1 MDSQT
6 RIKNNK
12 LKILVTGSLGFL
24 GKHLVAELKDNKKFE
39 LLCLTRENED
49 TSYLQNLGINYQTC
63 DLLDKISIEHH
74 IQKSDLIIH
83 LAAKLRSKNDDE
95 KLKNNVEST
104 QNILD
109 CCSDKQRIIFSSST
123 LADNPLDAYGKSK
136 KICEEI
142 IMNSKIPYTILRMSI
157 VFGPNDD
164 AYISKIIKSINSGK
178 YLAIPGDG
186 KYIVQPVFITDVIN
200 AFKEIITKDNFTNK
214 LLTIVSSPSSLNELI
229 NNIGKILNKKPKV
242 HHISMTIL
250 KPMVK
255 IYQSFSKKPVVT
267 KEQLV
272 NLNSGSHSMSYDS
285 SFPIL
290 SLDESVKLT
299 LSDSDNV

>member
-6 RIKNNK
+6 RIKNDK
-12 LKILVTGSLGFL
+12 LKMVFTGILGFL
-24 GKHLVAELKDNKKFE
+24 GKHLVAELKNDENFE

-63 DLLDKISIEHH
+63 DLLDKISIEPH

-83 LAAKLRSKNDDE
+83 LAAKLRSKNDEE

-109 CCSDKQRIIFSSST
+109 CCSKKQRIIFSSST
-123 LADNPLDAYGKSK
+123 LADNPLDTYGKSK

-142 IMNSKIPYTILRMSI
+142 IMDSKIPYTILRMSI

-178 YLAIPGDG
+178 SLPVPGDG

-200 AFKEIITKDNFTNK
+200 AFKEIITKENFTNK
-214 LLTIVSSPSSLNELI
+214 LLTIVGSPSSLNELI
-229 NNIGKILNKKPKV
+229 NNIGKILKKKPKV

-285 SFPIL
+285 SFPIS
-290 SLDESVKLT
+290 SLNESVRLT
-299 LSDSDNV
+299 LSDSDNL

>member
-24 GKHLVAELKDNKKFE
+24 GKHLIAELKNNKNFE

-49 TSYLQNLGINYQTC
+49 ISYLQNLCINHQTC
-63 DLLDKISIEHH
+63 DLLDKNSIESY

-83 LAAKLRSKNDDE
+83 LAAKLRSKNDEE

-109 CCSDKQRIIFSSST
+109 CCSEKQRIIFSSST

-136 KICEEI
+136 KICEDI
-142 IMNSKIPYTILRMSI
+142 IMDSKIPYTILRMSI
-157 VFGPNDD
+157 IFGPNDD
-164 AYISKIIKSINSGK
+164 AYITKIIKSINSGK
-178 YLAIPGDG
+178 SIPIPGDG
-186 KYIVQPVFITDVIN
+186 KYIVQPVFIADVIN
-200 AFKEIITKDNFTNK
+200 AFTEIITKNHFTNK
-214 LLTIVSSPSSLNELI
+214 LLTIVGSPYSLNELI

-242 HHISMTIL
+242 HHISMTVL

-285 SFPIL
+285 NFPLL
-290 SLDESVKLT
+290 SLNESVKLT
-299 LSDSDNV
+299 LSDSDNL

>member
-24 GKHLVAELKDNKKFE
+24 GKHLITELKNDENFE

-49 TSYLQNLGINYQTC
+49 TSYLQNLSINYQTC
-63 DLLDKISIEHH
+63 NLLDKISIEHH

-142 IMNSKIPYTILRMSI
+142 IMDSKIRYTILRMSI

-164 AYISKIIKSINSGK
+164 AYISKIIKSINSEK

-200 AFKEIITKDNFTNK
+200 AFKEIITKDDFTNK
-214 LLTIVSSPSSLNELI
+214 LLTIVSSPSSLN
-229 NNIGKILNKKPKV
+229 
-242 HHISMTIL
+242 
-250 KPMVK
+250 
-255 IYQSFSKKPVVT
+255 
-267 KEQLV
+267 
-272 NLNSGSHSMSYDS
+272 
-285 SFPIL
+285 
-290 SLDESVKLT
+290 
-299 LSDSDNV
+299 

>member
-24 GKHLVAELKDNKKFE
+24 GKHLVTELKNDKNFE
-39 LLCLTRENED
+39 LLCLTRKND
-49 TSYLQNLGINYQTC
+49 NTSYLQNRGIAYQTC
-63 DLLDKISIEHH
+63 DLLDKISIEPH

-109 CCSDKQRIIFSSST
+109 CCSDKERIIFSSST

>member
-1 MDSQT
+1 MDSET

-24 GKHLVAELKDNKKFE
+24 GKHLVAELKNNENFE

-63 DLLDKISIEHH
+63 DLLDKISIEPH

-83 LAAKLRSKNDDE
+83 LAAKLRSKNDEE

-109 CCSDKQRIIFSSST
+109 CCSEKQRIIFSSST
-123 LADNPLDAYGKSK
+123 LADKPLDAYGKSK
-136 KICEEI
+136 KICEGI
-142 IMNSKIPYTILRMSI
+142 IIDSKIPYTILRMSI

-164 AYISKIIKSINSGK
+164 AYITKIIKSINSGK
-178 YLAIPGDG
+178 SLPIPGDG

-214 LLTIVSSPSSLNELI
+214 LLTIVGSPSSLNELI
-229 NNIGKILNKKPKV
+229 NSIGKILNKKPKV

-285 SFPIL
+285 NFPIL

-299 LSDSDNV
+299 LSNSDNL

>member
-24 GKHLVAELKDNKKFE
+24 GKHLVTELKNDKNFE
-39 LLCLTRENED
+39 LLCLTRKND
-49 TSYLQNLGINYQTC
+49 NTSYLQNRGIAYQTC
-63 DLLDKISIEHH
+63 DLLDKISIEPH

>member
-6 RIKNNK
+6 RIKNTK

-24 GKHLVAELKDNKKFE
+24 GKHLITELNNDKKFE
-39 LLCLTRENED
+39 LLCLIRENED
-49 TSYLQNLGINYQTC
+49 ISYLQNLGINYQTC
-63 DLLDKISIEHH
+63 DLLDKFSIKSY
-74 IQKSDLIIH
+74 IQESDVIIH
-83 LAAKLRSKNDDE
+83 LAAKLRTKDDKE

-109 CCSDKQRIIFSSST
+109 CCSEKQKIIFSSST
-123 LADNPLDAYGKSK
+123 LANNPLDVYGKSK
-136 KICEEI
+136 KICENI
-142 IMNSKIPYTILRMSI
+142 IMDSKIPYTILRMSI

-164 AYISKIIKSINSGK
+164 AYITKIIKSINSGK
-178 YLAIPGDG
+178 SLLIPGDG

-200 AFKEIITKDNFTNK
+200 AFKEIIAKDNFTNK
-214 LLTIVSSPSSLNELI
+214 LLTIVGSPYNLNELI
-229 NNIGKILNKKPKV
+229 SNIGKILNKKPKV
-242 HHISMTIL
+242 YHISMTVL

-267 KEQLV
+267 KEQLI

-285 SFPIL
+285 DFPIL
-290 SLDESVKLT
+290 ALDESVKLT
-299 LSDSDNV
+299 LSNSDNL

>member
-1 MDSQT
+1 
-6 RIKNNK
+6 

-24 GKHLVAELKDNKKFE
+24 GKHLIAELKNNKNFE

-63 DLLDKISIEHH
+63 DLLDKISIEPH

-83 LAAKLRSKNDDE
+83 LAAKLRSKNDEE

-109 CCSDKQRIIFSSST
+109 CCSNKQRIIFSSST
-123 LADNPLDAYGKSK
+123 LADNPLDTYGKSK

-142 IMNSKIPYTILRMSI
+142 IMDSKIPYTILRMSI

-178 YLAIPGDG
+178 SLPVPGDG

-214 LLTIVSSPSSLNELI
+214 LLTIVGSPSSLNELI

-290 SLDESVKLT
+290 SLDESIKLT
-299 LSDSDNV
+299 LSDSDNL

>member
-24 GKHLVAELKDNKKFE
+24 GKHLVTELKNDKNFE
-39 LLCLTRENED
+39 LLCLTRKND
-49 TSYLQNLGINYQTC
+49 NTSYLQNRGIAYQTC
-63 DLLDKISIEHH
+63 DLLDKISIEPH

-255 IYQSFSKKPVVT
+255 IYQSFSKNPVVT

>member
-6 RIKNNK
+6 RIKNDK
-12 LKILVTGSLGFL
+12 LKILITGSLGFL
-24 GKHLVAELKDNKKFE
+24 GKHLVAELKNDKNFE
-39 LLCLTRENED
+39 LLCLTRKNED
-49 TSYLQNLGINYQTC
+49 ISYLQNLGINYQTC
-63 DLLDKISIEHH
+63 DLFDKSSIEPH
-74 IQKSDLIIH
+74 IKNSDLIIH
-83 LAAKLRSKNDDE
+83 LAAKLRSKNDEE
-95 KLKNNVEST
+95 KLKNNIEST

-136 KICEEI
+136 KTCEDI
-142 IMNSKIPYTILRMSI
+142 IMASKIPYTILRMSI
-157 VFGPNDD
+157 IFGPNDD
-164 AYISKIIKSINSGK
+164 AYITKIIKSINSGK
-178 YLAIPGDG
+178 SLPIPGDG
-186 KYIVQPVFITDVIN
+186 KYVVQPIFITDVLN
-200 AFKEIITKDNFTNK
+200 AFKEIITKDIFTNK
-214 LLTIVSSPSSLNELI
+214 LFTIVGPPYSLNELI

-242 HHISMTIL
+242 YHISMTVL

-267 KEQLV
+267 KEQLI

-285 SFPIL
+285 NFPVS

-299 LSDSDNV
+299 ISYSDNL

>member
-1 MDSQT
+1 MGSQT

-12 LKILVTGSLGFL
+12 LKILVTGSLGFV
-24 GKHLVAELKDNKKFE
+24 GKHLVAELKNDKSFE

-49 TSYLQNLGINYQTC
+49 TSYLQNRGINYQIC
-63 DLLDKISIEHH
+63 NLLDKISIEHH
-74 IQKSDLIIH
+74 IQKSDVIIH
-83 LAAKLRSKNDDE
+83 LAAKLRSKNDDA

-104 QNILD
+104 QNIVD
-109 CCSDKQRIIFSSST
+109 CCSEKQRIIFSSST

-142 IMNSKIPYTILRMSI
+142 IMDSKIPYTILRMSI

-164 AYISKIIKSINSGK
+164 AYITKIIKSINSEK
-178 YLAIPGDG
+178 ILPIPGNG

-242 HHISMTIL
+242 HHISMTVL

-285 SFPIL
+285 NFPIL

-299 LSDSDNV
+299 LSNSDNL

>member
-1 MDSQT
+1 M
-6 RIKNNK
+6 
-12 LKILVTGSLGFL
+12 
-24 GKHLVAELKDNKKFE
+24 
-39 LLCLTRENED
+39 
-49 TSYLQNLGINYQTC
+49 
-63 DLLDKISIEHH
+63 
-74 IQKSDLIIH
+74 
-83 LAAKLRSKNDDE
+83 
-95 KLKNNVEST
+95 KNNVEST

-109 CCSDKQRIIFSSST
+109 CCSKKQRIIFSSST
-123 LADNPLDAYGKSK
+123 LADNPLDTYGKSK

-142 IMNSKIPYTILRMSI
+142 IMDSKIPYTILRMSI

-178 YLAIPGDG
+178 SLPVPGDG

-200 AFKEIITKDNFTNK
+200 AFKEIITKENFTNK
-214 LLTIVSSPSSLNELI
+214 LLTIVGSPSSLNELI
-229 NNIGKILNKKPKV
+229 NNIGKILKKKPKV

-285 SFPIL
+285 SFPIS
-290 SLDESVKLT
+290 SLNESVRLT
-299 LSDSDNV
+299 LSDSDNL

>member
-24 GKHLVAELKDNKKFE
+24 GKHLVTELKNDKNFE
-39 LLCLTRENED
+39 LLCLTRKND
-49 TSYLQNLGINYQTC
+49 NTSYLQNRGIAYQTC
-63 DLLDKISIEHH
+63 DLLDKISIEPH

-109 CCSDKQRIIFSSST
+109 CCSEKQRIIFSSST
-123 LADNPLDAYGKSK
+123 LADNPLDTYGKSK

-142 IMNSKIPYTILRMSI
+142 IMDSKIPYTILRMSI